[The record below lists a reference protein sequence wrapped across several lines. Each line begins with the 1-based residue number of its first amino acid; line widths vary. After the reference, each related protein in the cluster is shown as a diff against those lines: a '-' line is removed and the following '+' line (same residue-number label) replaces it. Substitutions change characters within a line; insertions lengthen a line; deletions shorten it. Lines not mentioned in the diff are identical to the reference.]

1 MGGPVAAD
9 PGGDA
14 GRTPKASVAV
24 RDDHV
29 AVVTLDDPARP
40 LNVLGPELGDDL
52 ATALRALR
60 DDSSVL
66 GIVVR
71 SGKPGSFVAGA
82 DIGHLRA
89 VRVAAE
95 ARDLALELAR
105 RLAELTTGHPVVVA
119 VHGAALGGGFELALA
134 ARAVVATRDPRTC
147 FGLPEVKL
155 GLLPFSNGLQRL
167 ADRAGLER
175 ALDLGLSGR
184 TVSAEEALRLGL
196 IDEVCSEEALLATA
210 VARALTLAR
219 DKRGPRRRLPR
230 ATPGEAL
237 RTLLLERNAIGTR
250 VLFAKARADLHAK
263 TRGLYPA
270 PERIVDVLE
279 RHSRKGFEASGALE
293 AQAFGELVVG
303 DVAKQLMTLFFATTA
318 LKKETGLDPR
328 ARPSAPAPAEAPAEV
343 AVVGAGV
350 MGAGIG
356 YVSALAGLHVT
367 LSDLDSAALS
377 GARRHIRSLLDTWAA
392 RGRIAL
398 AEPAR
403 ILARVEGGVGYEGLG
418 RCGLVVEAVFED
430 LELKR
435 RVVREIE
442 AASPGCV
449 IGSCT
454 SSVPITRIA
463 EGAARPERVVGMHYA
478 HPVHRMPLLEV
489 VRGERTGDPAIAAAV
504 ALGKRQGKTV
514 IVVQDGTGFFTTRTL
529 TPYLN
534 EAAYLLAE
542 GVAID
547 AIDAALV
554 AWGFPV
560 GPLRLLDEIGLDV
573 CARVA
578 TRTAAAYG
586 DRMRAPAGLERLV
599 ARGRL
604 GRKSGLGF
612 YSYTGRTPGKYVDP
626 TIYEVIG
633 VEPSKRLAAEEV
645 QMRCALPL
653 VNEAVRCLEEG
664 VLRSARDGDVGAVLG
679 LGFPALRGGPF
690 RYVDTLGAV
699 ELLRRL
705 RGYEARFGE
714 RFKPATLLREH
725 AEERRLFHAD

>member
-1 MGGPVAAD
+1 M
-9 PGGDA
+9 
-14 GRTPKASVAV
+14 AV

-29 AVVTLDDPARP
+29 AVVTIDDPERP

-60 DDSSVL
+60 VDSSVL
-66 GIVVR
+66 AIVVR

-82 DIGHLRA
+82 DIAHLRA

-95 ARDLALELAR
+95 ARDLATELAR

-134 ARAVVATRDPRTC
+134 ARAVVATSDPRTC

-167 ADRAGLER
+167 ADRAGLAR
-175 ALDLGLSGR
+175 ALELGLTGR
-184 TVSAEEALRLGL
+184 SVSAEEALRLGL
-196 IDEVCSEEALLATA
+196 IDEVCDEADLLEAA
-210 VARALTLAR
+210 VARALVVAR
-219 DKRGPRRRLPR
+219 EKRAPRRWLPR
-230 ATPGEAL
+230 AAPKEAL
-237 RTLLLERNAIGTR
+237 RTLLLERNALGTR

-270 PERIVDVLE
+270 PERILDVLE
-279 RHSRKGFEASGALE
+279 RHARKGLEASAALE

-318 LKKETGLDPR
+318 LKKDTGLD
-328 ARPSAPAPAEAPAEV
+328 ANASASAAPEALGEV

-350 MGAGIG
+350 MGAGIA
-356 YVSALAGLHVT
+356 YVSALAGLPVR
-367 LSDLDSAALS
+367 LSDLDSAALA
-377 GARRHIRSLLDTWAA
+377 GARRHIRALLDTWAA
-392 RGRIAL
+392 RGRIAPT
-398 AEPAR
+398 EPGR
-403 ILARVEGGVGYEGLG
+403 ILARVTGGVGYEALG
-418 RCGLVVEAVFED
+418 RAGLVVEAVFED

-449 IGSCT
+449 IGACT

-489 VRGERTGDPAIAAAV
+489 VRGERTGDAAIAAAV

-514 IVVQDGTGFFTTRTL
+514 IVVKDGTGFFTTRAL

-547 AIDAALV
+547 DIDAALV

-586 DRMRAPAGLERLV
+586 DRMRAPAGIERLV

-612 YSYTGRTPGKYVDP
+612 YSYTGRTPGKHVDP
-626 TIYEVIG
+626 TIYEIIG
-633 VEPSKRLAAEEV
+633 VEPSKRLPAEEL

-664 VLRSARDGDVGAVLG
+664 VLRSTRDGDVGAVLG

-690 RYVDTLGAV
+690 RYADTLGAV

-725 AEERRLFHAD
+725 AEERTPFHAD

>member
-1 MGGPVAAD
+1 MTAGLRAPKVAL
-9 PGGDA
+9 
-14 GRTPKASVAV
+14 AV

-29 AVVTLDDPARP
+29 AVVTIDDPSRP

-52 ATALRALR
+52 ATALRSLR

-71 SGKPGSFVAGA
+71 SGKPDSFVAGA

-95 ARDLALELAR
+95 ARDLAIELAR
-105 RLAELTTGHPVVVA
+105 RLAELRTGHPVVVA

-134 ARAVVATRDPRTC
+134 ARAVVATRDPRTR

-155 GLLPFSNGLQRL
+155 GVLPFSNGLQRL
-167 ADRAGLER
+167 ADRAGLAR

-184 TVSAEEALRLGL
+184 TVSAEEAQRLGL
-196 IDEVCSEEALLATA
+196 IDEVCSERDLLETA

-219 DKRGPRRRLPR
+219 QKRAPRRLLPR
-230 ATPGEAL
+230 AAPGEAL
-237 RTLLLERNAIGTR
+237 KTLLLERNALGTR
-250 VLFAKARADLHAK
+250 VLFAQARAALHAK

-270 PERIVDVLE
+270 PERIIDVLE
-279 RHSRKGFEASGALE
+279 RHARKGLEASSALE

-303 DVAKQLMTLFFATTA
+303 DVAKQLMALFFATTT
-318 LKKETGLDPR
+318 LKRETGAD
-328 ARPSAPAPAEAPAEV
+328 PSAGVAAETARIDDV
-343 AVVGAGV
+343 AVVGAGI
-350 MGAGIG
+350 MGAGIA
-356 YVSALAGLHVT
+356 YVTALAGLPVR
-367 LSDLDSAALS
+367 LSDLDNAALS
-377 GARRHIRSLLDTWAA
+377 RAHRHVRTLLDTWVA
-392 RGRIAL
+392 RGRATP
-398 AEPAR
+398 AER
-403 ILARVEGGVGYEGLG
+403 ERVLARVTSVAGYRGLDHA
-418 RCGLVVEAVFED
+418 GLVVEAVFED

-435 RVVREIE
+435 HVVREIE
-442 AASPGCV
+442 AASPGCI

-463 EGAARPERVVGMHYA
+463 EGAAHPERVVGMHYA

-489 VRGERTGDPAIAAAV
+489 VRGERTGEAAVVAAV

-514 IVVQDGTGFFTTRTL
+514 IVVKDGTGFFTTRAL

-547 AIDAALV
+547 AIDAAMV

-578 TRTAAAYG
+578 ASTAAAYG
-586 DRMRAPAGLERLV
+586 ERMRAPAGLERLV

-612 YSYTGRTPGKYVDP
+612 YSYTGRAPGTRVDSSV
-626 TIYEVIG
+626 YEVVG
-633 VEPSKRLAAEEV
+633 VDPSKRLAPEEI

-653 VNEAVRCLEEG
+653 VNETIRCLEEG
-664 VLRSARDGDVGAVLG
+664 VVRSTRDGDVGAIFG

-690 RYVDTLGAV
+690 RYADTLGAV

-714 RFKPATLLREH
+714 RFKPTSLLREH
-725 AEERRLFHAD
+725 AEGRTPFHAD